1 MKAFIFDMDGVII
14 DSEPIHFEVDM
25 QTIRELGCN
34 ISEKELEKYVGSTNE
49 YMYTDIKEKYNIKK
63 SLQEIIDY
71 KVELTKM
78 KIIESHLEPIDGI
91 KELLIELKNRNIP
104 TAIASSSPKDL
115 IDIVVSKFKLQEY
128 FKYII
133 SGEEVE
139 RGKPSPD
146 IYIETSKKLGISPK
160 ECVVIEDSRN
170 GVFAAKD
177 AKMNCIGFKNIN
189 SGNQDLSKADII
201 VKSIRDIDLS
211 NILENHII

>member
-104 TAIASSSPKDL
+104 AAIASSSPKDL

-160 ECVVIEDSRN
+160 KCVVIEDSRN

-211 NILENHII
+211 NILENYII